1 MADPFTPKDANVDV
15 AAVMETIR
23 ERIRRR
29 ADALPLEE
37 AVARRLRAL
46 ADSDQLDPDLLEHF
60 LAGDAR
66 WNLSPDY
73 RIVTHRRGP
82 AASLVVAA
90 KRLVRPF
97 VRLYTDPIFER
108 QAQINL
114 YLLHVIETLLEET
127 TRLRRELSKPKGHE
141 T

>member
-1 MADPFTPKDANVDV
+1 
-15 AAVMETIR
+15 MEAIR

-29 ADALPLEE
+29 TDAAPLEE

-46 ADSDQLDPDLLEHF
+46 ADSDQLDPVLLERF
-60 LAGDAR
+60 LVGDGR

-73 RIVTHRRGP
+73 PIVTHRSGL
-82 AASLVVAA
+82 AASLVVGA
-90 KRLVRPF
+90 KRLLRPF
-97 VRLYTDPIFER
+97 VRLYTDPIVER

-127 TRLRRELSKPKGHE
+127 TRLRRDLAKPRSE
-141 T
+141 

>member
-1 MADPFTPKDANVDV
+1 MADPFAPKDGSVDV
-15 AAVMETIR
+15 SEVMEAIR

-29 ADALPLEE
+29 TDAAPLEE

-46 ADSDQLDPDLLEHF
+46 ADSDQLDPLLLEHF
-60 LAGDAR
+60 LAGDGR

-73 RIVTHRRGP
+73 KIVTHRRGL
-82 AASLVVAA
+82 AASLVVGA
-90 KRLVRPF
+90 KRLLRPF
-97 VRLYTDPIFER
+97 VRFYTDPIVER

-127 TRLRRELSKPKGHE
+127 TRMRRDLAKPSSE
-141 T
+141 

>member
-1 MADPFTPKDANVDV
+1 MADPFAPKDGSVDV
-15 AAVMETIR
+15 SEVMEAIR

-29 ADALPLEE
+29 TDAAPLEE

-46 ADSDQLDPDLLEHF
+46 ADSDQLDPLLLEHF
-60 LAGDAR
+60 LAGDGR

-73 RIVTHRRGP
+73 KIVTHRRGL
-82 AASLVVAA
+82 AASLVVGA
-90 KRLVRPF
+90 KRLLRPF
-97 VRLYTDPIFER
+97 VRFYTDPIVER

-127 TRLRRELSKPKGHE
+127 TRMRREIHKP
-141 T
+141 

>member
-1 MADPFTPKDANVDV
+1 MADPFAPKDGNVDV
-15 AAVMETIR
+15 SEVMEAIR

-29 ADALPLEE
+29 ADAAPLEE

-46 ADSDQLDPDLLEHF
+46 ADSDQLDPLLLEHF
-60 LAGDAR
+60 LAGDGR

-73 RIVTHRRGP
+73 KIVTHRRGL
-82 AASLVVAA
+82 AASLVVGA
-90 KRLVRPF
+90 KRLLRPF
-97 VRLYTDPIFER
+97 VRLYTDPILER

-127 TRLRRELSKPKGHE
+127 TRMRREVRKP
-141 T
+141 